1 MSKRGA
7 SGFGLKMQQKQRK
20 NGISSHTVV
29 LDLADTPPSKPQV
42 MRVWQMSTSDPSMSR
57 VSVIPIPS
65 GPKTEEPSTKFA
77 EDSVDDLMPLAH
89 PVRPRRVK
97 SKRKFGNDSVS
108 HGYSFIP
115 IALSSDSSR

>member
-1 MSKRGA
+1 MLKRGA
-7 SGFGLKMQQKQRK
+7 SGFGLKTQQKRRK
-20 NGISSHTVV
+20 NGISSHTVI

-42 MRVWQMSTSDPSMSR
+42 MRVWQMSTSDLSTSQ

-77 EDSVDDLMPLAH
+77 EDSIDEIMPLAH

-97 SKRKFGNDSVS
+97 PKRKFGNDSVS
-108 HGYSFIP
+108 RGYSFIP
-115 IALSSDSSR
+115 IVLSSDSSG